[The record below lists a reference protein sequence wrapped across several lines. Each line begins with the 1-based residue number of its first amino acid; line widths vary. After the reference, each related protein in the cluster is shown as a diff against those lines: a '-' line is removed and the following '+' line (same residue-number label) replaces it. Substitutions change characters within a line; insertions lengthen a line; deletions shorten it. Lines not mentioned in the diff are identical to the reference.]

1 MAASADDEAA
11 LDALLSLTKLSK
23 RKRTDDNINYDVTEA
38 EAAAHRTAN
47 RARSIKEKNLP
58 IPAEEKLAKQRE
70 QVRSDVIY
78 LLIVL
83 LLLLFLCSH
92 HINMFLCSFTE

>member
-70 QVRSDVIY
+70 QVRSDVM
-78 LLIVL
+78 LWAK
-83 LLLLFLCSH
+83 
-92 HINMFLCSFTE
+92 E

>member
-23 RKRTDDNINYDVTEA
+23 RKRTGDDNYDITEA
-38 EAAAHRTAN
+38 EATAHRTAN
-47 RARSIKEKNLP
+47 RARSIEEKSLP

-70 QVRSDVIY
+70 QVRSDV
-78 LLIVL
+78 
-83 LLLLFLCSH
+83 
-92 HINMFLCSFTE
+92 M

>member
-23 RKRTDDNINYDVTEA
+23 RKRTDDNININYDVTEA

-47 RARSIKEKNLP
+47 RARSIKEKSLP

-70 QVRSDVIY
+70 QVRSDV
-78 LLIVL
+78 
-83 LLLLFLCSH
+83 
-92 HINMFLCSFTE
+92 M

>member
-1 MAASADDEAA
+1 MA

-23 RKRTDDNINYDVTEA
+23 RKRTSEDNYDVTET
-38 EAAAHRTAN
+38 EAAAAYHHTAN
-47 RARSIKEKNLP
+47 MAQSIKEKSLP
-58 IPAEEKLAKQRE
+58 NTAEEKLAKQRE

-92 HINMFLCSFTE
+92 HINMFLC